1 MLGNLVKVHEG
12 PSKGALAMNN
22 GGHSLLVCH
31 CFVASQRRE
40 GEGEKGKSRGGGE
53 RERERERG
61 EKRVVKCEDVG
72 RCAKTL
78 HKTCI
83 R

>member
-40 GEGEKGKSRGGGE
+40 GEGKKGKAGAGE
-53 RERERERG
+53 RERERERE
-61 EKRVVKCEDVG
+61 EKKG
-72 RCAKTL
+72 W
-78 HKTCI
+78 
-83 R
+83 

>member
-40 GEGEKGKSRGGGE
+40 GEGKKGKAGAG
-53 RERERERG
+53 ERERG